1 MPRQPQVWAI
11 RTKGWVELRKGAE
24 PRLKTSTAVV
34 ETQWRRPVLPT
45 FHWESATSGYLEEP
59 SRNVLTKQKTTLT
72 MKIYTGGRPFQWVP
86 YRRFSRLV
94 GRVKDGAY
102 VTVPASRLDS
112 LG

>member
-24 PRLKTSTAVV
+24 PKLKVSKAVL
-34 ETQWRRPVLPT
+34 ETQVRVVNRTQFSWVTTNTGYIEVPGQERWRK
-45 FHWESATSGYLEEP
+45 H
-59 SRNVLTKQKTTLT
+59 KTTLT
-72 MKIYTGGRPFQWVP
+72 TSIYTGGRPFQWVP

-102 VTVPASRLDS
+102 VAVPASRLDS